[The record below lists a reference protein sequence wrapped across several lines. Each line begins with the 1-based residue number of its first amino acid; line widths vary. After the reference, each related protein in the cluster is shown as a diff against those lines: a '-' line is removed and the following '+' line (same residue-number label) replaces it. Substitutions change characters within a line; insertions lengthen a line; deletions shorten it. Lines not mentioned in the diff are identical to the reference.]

1 MDDLAK
7 KIGLNSRQSKFL
19 DKVIDSFKHGYTTLN
34 IRRSIIAHREYSL
47 ENNDIIIKVT
57 LT

>member
-1 MDDLAK
+1 
-7 KIGLNSRQSKFL
+7 
-19 DKVIDSFKHGYTTLN
+19 LN

-57 LT
+57 LTWEL